1 MTFWLT
7 CYFGLG
13 KVCRGYGPLIVLF
26 CIDWHIILLGLDV
39 SLWYS
44 SCNREGCVLGLG
56 FEYRYCCKYI
66 LDVIVC
72 MNLIMVLMI
81 CWYDDVGWVIGSSRS
96 VTLLWRLQV
105 VRRGARRR
113 VGRSDAPDCEWGA
126 TSLAN
131 RNGSVISTMSFWLPS
146 GLPMVNH
153 DRNTTISPLR
163 LD

>member
-39 SLWYS
+39 SPWYS

-56 FEYRYCCKYI
+56 FEYRCCCKYI

-72 MNLIMVLMI
+72 MNLMMVLMMR
-81 CWYDDVGWVIGSSRS
+81 WYDDVGWVIGSSRS
-96 VTLLWRLQV
+96 DYPPV
-105 VRRGARRR
+105 
-113 VGRSDAPDCEWGA
+113 AP
-126 TSLAN
+126 
-131 RNGSVISTMSFWLPS
+131 PS
-146 GLPMVNH
+146 GSAWGRASGRASGCPGLRTGCHSLCLFPEYHHPLSDLPFYRKWSAVYKINWLLEL
-153 DRNTTISPLR
+153 T
-163 LD
+163 